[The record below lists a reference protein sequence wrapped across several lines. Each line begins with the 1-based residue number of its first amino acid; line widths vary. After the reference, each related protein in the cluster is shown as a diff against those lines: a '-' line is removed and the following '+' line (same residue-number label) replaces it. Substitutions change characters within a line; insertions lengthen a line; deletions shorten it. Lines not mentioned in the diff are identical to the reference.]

1 MYTSKNFSH
10 LFGLTGFTDAL
21 LQNHFTLYEGYVAN
35 VNKLNDALEE
45 LRREEKYT
53 TPEYA
58 EINRRFGWEWN
69 GMRLHEL
76 YFGNVSK
83 ESSFITEEKG
93 LSLDLIKKWGSL
105 EAWEKDFRSMMT
117 IRGIGWVILY
127 RDVVSGEL
135 FHSWVNEHDGGHL
148 AGSDALLV
156 MDVFEHAYMLDYGI
170 KRAEYIDQIMQHIDF
185 TEVEKRF
192 VASIEKTK

>member
-45 LRREEKYT
+45 FRREEKYT